1 MNKFFTLLSAMLLW
15 QSVVVAQNV
24 LRITSNDTTRVV
36 RLADLDSVTIR
47 AKYFYGEP
55 VGVGTYEFS
64 IITTAVRTTSVY
76 KSRVGN
82 GTSLWQYKLDDWLFV
97 GKSLTIDY
105 NTSTGRCY
113 VQPQPTGYT
122 YGQYGMVMVCDGAT
136 YTGDESNVSTFDEE
150 TGVFKLYMVY
160 YVDAGTLG
168 YGYEYLRLGEQNAAP
183 ALRNRKLQSP
193 DLTITGT
200 SLVPVM
206 ENAPVMQQRE
216 ANHQVIETNDRGSQ
230 IQLIDLR
237 E

>member
-1 MNKFFTLLSAMLLW
+1 MNKFFTLLGALLLW
-15 QSVVVAQNV
+15 HTMAVAQNV
-24 LRITSNDTTRVV
+24 LRITSDDTTRVV

-47 AKYFYGEP
+47 AKYFYEEP

-64 IITTAVRTTSVY
+64 VITTGTRTTSVL

-82 GTSLWQYKLDDWLFV
+82 GLWQYKLDDWLYV
-97 GKSLTIDY
+97 GKSFTIDY

-113 VQPQPTGYT
+113 VQPQPSGYT

-136 YTGDESNVSTFDEE
+136 YTGDESYVSTFDEE

-168 YGYEYLRLGEQNAAP
+168 HGYEYLRLGEQNAAP
-183 ALRNRKLQSP
+183 ALRNSKLQSP
-193 DLTITGT
+193 DLKITGT

-216 ANHQVIETNDRGSQ
+216 ADHQVIETNDRGSQ